1 MSLPD
6 TATAAPRRGRRN
18 VRRTVLIV
26 GIVILLAVV
35 GTAAGF
41 ETYARKHFSQC
52 MATQLEKSLGTKV
65 SVSFGAK
72 PLLLTYFD
80 HKVGSV
86 TVSSD
91 DAKFGPAVGMKVR
104 ATLNDIAMNGNSATV
119 ASSSADADWSDDGIA
134 QTLQGLV
141 SSVKS
146 DPSSG
151 TLDVKVL
158 GGLADLQLTPH
169 IVNDKIQVDT
179 NKATLLG
186 VIGIPD
192 DLVDNIVK
200 SMTQSL
206 QNYPLDMHPSQ
217 LTVTDSGI
225 DVKLTGG
232 ASTLQGDNN
241 TQVSC

>member
-6 TATAAPRRGRRN
+6 SATAAPRRGRN
-18 VRRTVLIV
+18 VRRIVLIV
-26 GIVILLAVV
+26 GIVIVLAAV
-35 GTAAGF
+35 GTAVGF

-52 MATQLEKSLGTKV
+52 IATQLEKSLGSKV

-72 PLLLTYFD
+72 PLLLTYLD

-86 TVSSD
+86 TVNSD
-91 DAKFGPAVGMKVR
+91 DAQFGPAVGMKVR
-104 ATLNDIAMNGNSATV
+104 ATLNDIAMNGNDATV
-119 ASSSADADWSDDGIA
+119 ASSSAEASWSDDGIA

-141 SSVKS
+141 SGVTSN
-146 DPSSG
+146 PSSG

-158 GGLADLQLTPH
+158 GGLADLELTPR

-186 VIGIPD
+186 VIGIPN
-192 DLVDNIVK
+192 DLVDNIVQ
-200 SMTQSL
+200 SMTKSL
-206 QNYPLDMHPSQ
+206 QSYPLDMHPSQ

-225 DVKLTGG
+225 DVKLAGG
-232 ASTLQGDNN
+232 PSTMQADPN

>member
-1 MSLPD
+1 MSLPE
-6 TATAAPRRGRRN
+6 TATAAPRRGRN
-18 VRRTVLIV
+18 VRRIVLIV
-26 GIVILLAVV
+26 GIVIVLAVV
-35 GTAAGF
+35 GTAVGF

-52 MATQLEKSLGTKV
+52 IATQLEKSLGTRV

-72 PLLLTYFD
+72 PLLLTYLD

-91 DAKFGPAVGMKVR
+91 DAKFGPAVDMKVR
-104 ATLNDIAMNGNSATV
+104 ATIHDVTMNGNSATV
-119 ASSSADADWSDDGIA
+119 ARSDAEANWSDDGIA

-141 SSVKS
+141 SGVTSN
-146 DPSSG
+146 PSAG

-158 GGLADLQLTPH
+158 GGLADLELTPH
-169 IVNDKIQVDT
+169 IVGDQIQVDT

-186 VIGIPD
+186 VIGIPN

-206 QNYPLDMHPSQ
+206 QNYPLDMHPKQ
-217 LTVTDSGI
+217 VTVTDSGI
-225 DVKLTGG
+225 DVKLAGG
-232 ASTLQGDNN
+232 ASTMQGDPNS
-241 TQVSC
+241 QVSC

>member
-6 TATAAPRRGRRN
+6 PATAAPRRGRN
-18 VRRTVLIV
+18 VRRIVLIV
-26 GIVILLAVV
+26 GIVIVLAVV
-35 GTAAGF
+35 GTAVGF

-52 MATQLEKSLGTKV
+52 IATQLEKSLGSKV

-72 PLLLTYFD
+72 PLLLTYLD

-86 TVSSD
+86 TVNSD
-91 DAKFGPAVGMKVR
+91 DAQFGPAVGMKVR
-104 ATLNDIAMNGNSATV
+104 ATLNNIAMNGNDATV
-119 ASSSADADWSDDGIA
+119 ASSSAEANWSDDGIA

-141 SSVKS
+141 SGVTSN
-146 DPSSG
+146 PSSG

-158 GGLADLQLTPH
+158 GGLADLELTPR

-186 VIGIPD
+186 VIGIPN
-192 DLVDNIVK
+192 DLVDNIVQ
-200 SMTQSL
+200 SMTKSL
-206 QNYPLDMHPSQ
+206 QSYPLDMHPSQ

-225 DVKLTGG
+225 DVKLAGG
-232 ASTLQGDNN
+232 PSTMQADPN